1 MLVPRLGPLPRGMP
15 WVLVLALALAW
26 VLCLPG
32 SLHPSARIIG
42 GVPDIPGLSHTVS
55 QMAARGPGPWAHS
68 RLIMYPSVHNLYSEM
83 SFPMDGILAW
93 PLVALLGWP
102 GGFSAF
108 SVLALAA
115 TGATTGFLAA
125 RWWRSLP
132 AALAAVVV
140 VETSGIVLREI
151 AEGRLTHVVGLALTP
166 PAIGWFC
173 RAVVEDRGRW
183 SFLAGAAVGFAAL
196 VFWYQAVWIALML
209 VAVFLAGAIERA
221 PVVRHTMW
229 GAAGAFAVAGFPLL
243 YTVFHAGAHP
253 GSQYGPWDI
262 VEQIPG
268 ERVYLLTLLESRDI
282 HWMGAKTGAWAVR
295 PLLAATVLL
304 GAWGAPRR
312 RWAVPLAWI
321 VVGWVLAEGPVLPI
335 ESLRIYSP
343 VILQSLVPLAR
354 RYWWPDRY
362 LLVAAVGSAILASGA
377 FARGWRRP
385 RALTGAAVAWTLLVL
400 GEAWVALP
408 SLPMPSTPGPDRD
421 RVAALSTGTGPAL
434 VVPLRDLDPGATN
447 KVWASEELLDQI
459 AHGRPMLAGPMN
471 PDSMVAGPLYR
482 RFWENPA
489 LAAIRACETSP
500 SLGVDAPTRAA
511 IDTGFGAL
519 RRLGLREVYA
529 EPTREGPDA
538 VAAAWRGCL
547 EELLGPPTGQA
558 GSLRVYAV
566 PEPSARAEPLGGP
579 T

>member
-1 MLVPRLGPLPRGMP
+1 MP
-15 WVLVLALALAW
+15 WVLALAFALAW

-32 SLHPSARIIG
+32 SLHPSEQIVG

-68 RLIMYPSVHNLYSEM
+68 RLIMYPSLHNLYSEM
-83 SFPMDGILAW
+83 SFPMDGVLAW

-102 GGFSAF
+102 AGFTAF

-166 PAIGWFC
+166 PAVGWFC

-183 SFLAGAAVGFAAL
+183 AFLAGAAVGLAAL

-209 VAVFLAGAIERA
+209 LAVFVAGALERA
-221 PVVRHTMW
+221 PVLRHTLW

-268 ERVYLLTLLESRDI
+268 ERVSLLTMLESRDI
-282 HWMGAKTGAWAVR
+282 HRMGAQTGAWGLR
-295 PLLAATVLL
+295 PLLAATVVL
-304 GAWGAPRR
+304 GALGTPRR
-312 RWAVPLAWI
+312 RWLVPAAW
-321 VVGWVLAEGPVLPI
+321 VCVAWVLAEGPVLPI
-335 ESLRIYSP
+335 ESLRVYSP
-343 VILQSLVPLAR
+343 VIFQSLVPLAR

-362 LLVAAVGSAILASGA
+362 LLVAAVGAAMLAAGA
-377 FARGWRRP
+377 FARGWPRP
-385 RALTGAAVAWTLLVL
+385 RALAMTLTGWALLVV
-400 GEAWVALP
+400 GEAWVTLP
-408 SLPMPSTPGPDRD
+408 SLPMPSTPGPDPA
-421 RVAALSTGTGPAL
+421 RVAALSTGSGPLL
-434 VVPLRDLDPGATN
+434 VLPARDLDPSAAN
-447 KVWASEELLDQI
+447 RVWSSEELLDQI
-459 AHGRPMLAGPMN
+459 VHGRPMLAGPMN
-471 PDSMVAGPLYR
+471 PDSMVAGTLYR

-489 LAAIRACETSP
+489 LVAIRACEGASP
-500 SLGVDAPTRAA
+500 PALDAPRRESIAE
-511 IDTGFGAL
+511 GFAAL
-519 RRLGLREVYA
+519 RRLGLREIHA
-529 EPTREGPDA
+529 EPSREGPEK
-538 VAAAWRGCL
+538 VATAWRSCL
-547 EELLGPPTGQA
+547 EELLGAPVGQA
-558 GSLRVYAV
+558 GPLRVYAV
-566 PEPSARAEPLGGP
+566 PDGASTAASTTTAGDATPPR
-579 T
+579 